1 MAKDDVVEAQEVEST
16 NYEGLEKQVQAEYTL
31 AFNFNKPKR
40 DDWTLRLK
48 LYNNQKRDKDAAG
61 DTTLFTIFQTVL
73 ASLYIDKLTTEWS
86 GREEG
91 DEETAE
97 NLNGLSKFDYDEMG
111 KDELDYEWDWDT
123 LFFGRGLCMMSE
135 YIRDP
140 EKNIFVPAP
149 EIWDPMTFL
158 RDPRAASVNG
168 NRLLGRNN
176 ARFFGREI
184 RMTKLDMKDNPNFL
198 DIDFRTMKYGLT
210 TNSLVD
216 AAVQARA
223 DAQNLT
229 DQSKLTKESLLGDN
243 AEYCLTDWF
252 THWKGKPVRVWLAN
266 DRKKVV
272 GYKELK
278 KDSQWP
284 LIDRALYPT
293 AHDWDGTSLP
303 DILEDKQ
310 RLRAVAQN
318 LGIKAMTADLYPMY
332 IYDQNKI
339 KNKHDLD
346 FGFNKFIP
354 SDGAAGDAVLPLR
367 KSMPNLNLLDFI
379 YQSLDASAQKA
390 TATSDIQQGAIASQQ
405 RTLGEINLISQKT
418 ETRYGLS
425 AKVFGW
431 SEKRFWLQWYQ
442 LYKENFA
449 DKIDEKVVRVVGAF
463 GAKWR
468 PLQKNDIITKRLDPD
483 VAIESQEVSRA
494 KQLEERQALG
504 TLFSVLVQDPTANIR
519 YGQKRLARVYGLEK
533 DEIER
538 LLPPTIDEMVADDEN
553 ENLSKNKFVQVRGE
567 DNHNVHLE
575 IHAKAGETKSKEAHV
590 ATHKKALVM
599 QKKNPELFPVQQQ
612 QQEQA
617 MMQQQAET
625 GKGSPPKAGLG
636 MATPGAG
643 SAFASKPVTQGA
655 TSGQVTPTM

>member
-1 MAKDDVVEAQEVEST
+1 MVNDEIKQEADAVET
-16 NYEGLEKQVQAEYTL
+16 TDFDGLEKQVQAEYKLGFDYT
-31 AFNFNKPKR
+31 KPKR
-40 DDWTLRLK
+40 DESLLRLK
-48 LYNNQKRDKDAAG
+48 LYNNQRRDKDAAG

-73 ASLYIDKLTTEWS
+73 ASLYIDKLTTDWS
-86 GREEG
+86 GREKG
-91 DEETAE
+91 DEDTAD
-97 NLNGLSKFDYDEMG
+97 NLNAMAKFDYDEMG

-158 RDPRAASVNG
+158 RDPRATSVNG
-168 NRLLGRNN
+168 NRLLGRNA
-176 ARFFGREI
+176 ARFFGRDI
-184 RMTKLDMKDNPNFL
+184 RMTKIDMKGNPNFFK
-198 DIDFRTMKYGLT
+198 DIDWTKMKYGYT
-210 TNSLVD
+210 TNSIVD

-252 THWKGKPVRVWLAN
+252 THWKGKKVRVWLAN
-266 DRKKVV
+266 DRKKIV
-272 GYKELK
+272 GYKEFK
-278 KDSQWP
+278 KDAEWP
-284 LIDRALYPT
+284 LVDRSLYPT

-303 DILEDKQ
+303 DLLEDKQ

-332 IYDQNKI
+332 IYNKNKI
-339 KNKHDLD
+339 TNKHDLD
-346 FGFNKFIP
+346 FGYNKFIP
-354 SDGAAGDAVLPLR
+354 SDGNASDSVLPLR

-390 TATSDIQQGAIASQQ
+390 TATSEIQQGAVSQQQ
-405 RTLGEINLISQKT
+405 RTLGELNLVAQKT

-449 DKIDEKVVRVVGAF
+449 DKIDEKVLRVVGAF

-468 PLQKNDIITKRLDPD
+468 PLQKKDIITKRRDPD
-483 VAIESQEVSRA
+483 VAIQSQEISRA

-504 TLFSVLVQDPTANIR
+504 TLFSVLMQDPTANIR
-519 YGQKRLARVYGLEK
+519 YGEKRLARVFGLEK

-538 LLPPTIDEMVADDEN
+538 LLPPTIDELIAEDEN
-553 ENLSKNKFVQVRGE
+553 EDLSKNMFVQVRSE

-575 IHAKAGETKSKEAHV
+575 IHNKAGETKSKEAHV
-590 ATHKKALVM
+590 ATHKKALLM
-599 QKKNPELFPVQQQ
+599 IKTKPELFPIQ
-612 QQEQA
+612 QQEQTTP
-617 MMQQQAET
+617 QAPGEAPSLN
-625 GKGSPPKAGLG
+625 GQ
-636 MATPGAG
+636 ATKP
-643 SAFASKPVTQGA
+643 SMNFATKPLQPSA
-655 TSGQVTPTM
+655 TSGQPTQGKTMQ